1 MKDISDL
8 SEQLFETYATAA
20 SKKIPGS
27 IHLEQLLDGMLTLPP
42 HSAQKIGPEFSWS
55 ADPLNDANWRFQY
68 HTLLWLDN
76 LREYSVESKSKSGI
90 ALYER
95 LLKDWIEK
103 NPVDTSESDYAWFDM
118 AVGVRAIVLI
128 QALTVF
134 GPENW
139 LVESISTHGEHL
151 ADAKNY
157 EGKGNH
163 SLHQD
168 MGLIVVAQFLDRGDW
183 LDLASQRIF
192 SMLGEAIDG
201 QGVSREGSID
211 YQYRNYRW
219 YEEAARRLRAAG
231 VALPEAVESVLDR
244 MPTFM
249 AHATS
254 PSTHYALI
262 GDTLLHRAP
271 IVTGTPTEWV
281 KDKSKA
287 PEHRIALYDAGY
299 LFARSSW
306 DTWHEAPETSYLTL
320 RFGPG
325 RASAVHGHEDAGSVT
340 FDAHGER
347 LLCDSG
353 LYAYEAGAERLF
365 FRGRSSHN
373 VIDVP
378 GRLYYPSA
386 ESPLIA
392 HQISED
398 HVMATVQVRGLR
410 GIVWHR
416 TILHSLK
423 RGYILVDDRVGG
435 AEDSPALQRW
445 QLPPDSTVE
454 FDPRA
459 DISAVRTGKGNSLLF
474 TALGTRP
481 RLQVSYGQ
489 TDPMSGWRTDEYR
502 SKYETPELAFEL
514 RGSSV
519 RFSTL
524 IQTSS
529 GPSGSWLEC
538 RDVERTSKFL
548 RLTLAATDWA
558 EEVSLSSESFSVSD
572 RAAEGFPANNFLGS
586 SQGD

>member
-8 SEQLFETYATAA
+8 SGQLFETYATAA
-20 SKKIPGS
+20 SKKVPGS
-27 IHLEQLLDGMLTLPP
+27 VHLEQLLDGTLTLPP
-42 HSAQKIGPEFSWS
+42 HAAQRVGPDFSWS
-55 ADPLNDANWRFQY
+55 ADPLDDANWRFQY

-76 LREYSVESKSKSGI
+76 LREYSSETNSEMGM

-95 LLKDWIEK
+95 VLKDWIEK
-103 NPVDTSESDYAWFDM
+103 NPVDAPESDYAWFDM

-134 GPENW
+134 GPAGW
-139 LVESISTHGEHL
+139 LVESLVVHGEHL
-151 ADAKNY
+151 ADEANY

-168 MGLIVVAQFLDRGDW
+168 MGLIVVAQFLDRDDW
-183 LDLASQRIF
+183 LDLASQRIL
-192 SMLGEAIDG
+192 SMFMEAIDD
-201 QGVSREGSID
+201 QGVSREGSVD

-219 YEEAARRLRAAG
+219 YEEAARRLKAAN
-231 VALPEAVESVLDR
+231 VALPEALEAVLNR

-271 IVTGTPTEWV
+271 IVWGTPTEWV
-281 KDKSKA
+281 KNKDKA
-287 PEHRIALYDAGY
+287 PVERVALYEAGY

-306 DTWHEAPETSYLTL
+306 DTWHVAPDTSYLTL

-325 RASAVHGHEDAGSVT
+325 RSNAVHGHEDAGSIT

-373 VIDVP
+373 VVDVP
-378 GRLYYPSA
+378 GRVYYPSA
-386 ESPLIA
+386 ESPMIA
-392 HQISED
+392 HQISDD
-398 HVMATVQVRGLR
+398 HVMATVQVRGLK

-423 RGYILVDDRVGG
+423 RGYILVDDRVSG

-445 QLPPDSTVE
+445 QLPPDAIVE
-454 FDPRA
+454 ADPRGRNCT
-459 DISAVRTGKGNSLLF
+459 VRTERGNRLLF
-474 TALGTRP
+474 TALGTGP
-481 RLQVSYGQ
+481 RVAVSYGQ
-489 TDPMSGWRTDEYR
+489 SDPMTGWRSDEYR
-502 SKYETPELAFEL
+502 NMYETSEMAFEL
-514 RGSSV
+514 RGRSV

-524 IQTSS
+524 IQTTSD
-529 GPSGSWLEC
+529 PSAKWPDC
-538 RDVERTSKFL
+538 RDVERTSKLL
-548 RLTLAATDWA
+548 RLSLVGSDW
-558 EEVSLSSESFSVSD
+558 EDQVSLSSEGYNVTSRSVD
-572 RAAEGFPANNFLGS
+572 VV
-586 SQGD
+586 

>member
-1 MKDISDL
+1 
-8 SEQLFETYATAA
+8 
-20 SKKIPGS
+20 
-27 IHLEQLLDGMLTLPP
+27 MLTLPP
-42 HSAQKIGPEFSWS
+42 HAAQRVGPDFSWS
-55 ADPLNDANWRFQY
+55 ADPLDDANWRFQY

-76 LREYSVESKSKSGI
+76 LREYSSEIDSELGI

-95 LLKDWIEK
+95 VLKDWIEK
-103 NPVDTSESDYAWFDM
+103 NSVDTPESDYAWFDM

-134 GPENW
+134 GPADW
-139 LVESISTHGEHL
+139 LVNSLVVHGEHL
-151 ADAKNY
+151 ADAANY

-168 MGLIVVAQFLDRGDW
+168 MGLIVVAQFLERNDW
-183 LDLASQRIF
+183 LELATQRIL
-192 SMLGEAIDG
+192 SMFKQAIDD

-219 YEEAARRLRAAG
+219 YEEAARRLKAAG
-231 VALPEAVESVLDR
+231 VALPVAIESVLDR

-271 IVTGTPTEWV
+271 IVSGTPTEWV
-281 KDKSKA
+281 KNKSNA
-287 PEHRIALYDAGY
+287 PEERVALYEAGY

-306 DTWHEAPETSYLTL
+306 DTWHETPATSYLTL

-325 RASAVHGHEDAGSVT
+325 RSTAVHGHEDAGSIT

-373 VIDVP
+373 VVDVP
-378 GRLYYPSA
+378 GRAYYPSA
-386 ESPLIA
+386 ESPMIA
-392 HQISED
+392 HRISED
-398 HVMATVQVRGLR
+398 HVMATVQVRGLK

-416 TILHSLK
+416 TLLHSLK
-423 RGYILVDDRVGG
+423 RGYILVDDRISG
-435 AEDSPALQRW
+435 AEDSPTLQRW
-445 QLPPDSTVE
+445 QLPPGAVTEANPAAGTCS
-454 FDPRA
+454 
-459 DISAVRTGKGNSLLF
+459 VRTDRGNTMLF
-474 TALGTRP
+474 TALGNNP
-481 RLQVSYGQ
+481 RVNLAYGQ
-489 TDPMSGWRTDEYR
+489 TEPMSGWRSDDYR
-502 SKYETPELAFEL
+502 NMYETPEITFEL
-514 RGSSV
+514 RGPSV

-524 IQTSS
+524 IQTTSS
-529 GPSGSWLEC
+529 TDLNWIVCSA
-538 RDVERTSKFL
+538 VERTSKLL
-548 RLTLAATDWA
+548 RLSMAGHGWA
-558 EEVSLSSESFSVSD
+558 EDVSLSSEGYTVT
-572 RAAEGFPANNFLGS
+572 PTS
-586 SQGD
+586 SIQTA